1 MIIVL
6 LLMLAGILAG
16 FALRQK
22 SIVLKINE
30 KLTSAAIYILLFL
43 LGISVG
49 LNKTIIQQLDKI
61 GIQALIITI
70 GAISGSVLTLW
81 ILYRFFLKDLKPGS
95 EHYEE

>member
-6 LLMLAGILAG
+6 LLMLAGMLTG
-16 FALRQK
+16 FALRQR

-30 KLTSAAIYILLFL
+30 KLTSVAIYILLFL

-61 GIQALIITI
+61 GIQALIITL

-81 ILYRFFLKDLKPGS
+81 ILYRTFLKDLKPS
-95 EHYEE
+95 NEQHEE